1 MAWIEESYIV
11 AERNLSN
18 VILIPLWYIN
28 ISIKISI
35 IFLKIKEMSSIQ
47 KDPKTKIINLP
58 NFNISIIYWISI

>member
-35 IFLKIKEMSSIQ
+35 ILYKIKEVSPIQ